1 MKVYDRNGPK
11 NVTVYDACEYD
22 YDGTGLL
29 YQLVAGP
36 LFNNIYIVAG
46 IFLGFAADLFNRK
59 ILLVISLV
67 WWSVMTGLTG
77 LTHKYWQLALLR
89 FSVAIG
95 YVLLYLLLGSQWD
108 ISVFLNRVGY
118 FCISVFVK
126 YSGIFLYFCICKI
139 QQDISV
145 FLNAK

>member
-1 MKVYDRNGPK
+1 MCCCRYDKTKCLNYVAVV
-11 NVTVYDACEYD
+11 NVTVNGSVRVLNVSDACKYD

-36 LFNNIYIVAG
+36 LFNNIYIIAG
-46 IFLGFAADLFNRK
+46 VFLGFAADLANRK
-59 ILLVISLV
+59 LLLVISLV

-95 YVLLYLLLGSQWD
+95 YV
-108 ISVFLNRVGY
+108 
-118 FCISVFVK
+118 
-126 YSGIFLYFCICKI
+126 FLYCYM
-139 QQDISV
+139 
-145 FLNAK
+145 L

>member
-1 MKVYDRNGPK
+1 M
-11 NVTVYDACEYD
+11 NVTNTDGSVEPIEVDHACKYD

-46 IFLGFAADLFNRK
+46 VLLGFAADLANRK
-59 ILLVISLV
+59 VLLVISLV

-77 LTHKYWQLALLR
+77 LTQQYWQLALLR

-95 YVLLYLLLGSQWD
+95 YV
-108 ISVFLNRVGY
+108 FL
-118 FCISVFVK
+118 
-126 YSGIFLYFCICKI
+126 
-139 QQDISV
+139 
-145 FLNAK
+145 

>member
-1 MKVYDRNGPK
+1 MEVFTRHGQG
-11 NVTVYDACEYD
+11 NVTIYDACEYD

-36 LFNNIYIVAG
+36 LFNNVYIVAG

-77 LTHKYWQLALLR
+77 LTHEYWQLALLR

-95 YVLLYLLLGSQWD
+95 YVLLYLILVDFSL
-108 ISVFLNRVGY
+108 VV
-118 FCISVFVK
+118 
-126 YSGIFLYFCICKI
+126 SGIFQYL
-139 QQDISV
+139 
-145 FLNAK
+145 

>member
-1 MKVYDRNGPK
+1 MNELYYCRYNKTGCKEYVANVSITNVNGP
-11 NVTVYDACEYD
+11 VFIPDACKYD

-36 LFNNIYIVAG
+36 LFNNIYIIAG
-46 IFLGFAADLFNRK
+46 VFLGFAADLGNRK
-59 ILLVISLV
+59 VLLVISLV

-95 YVLLYLLLGSQWD
+95 YVFCCDHMMSHDVLTELQDVHHLLP
-108 ISVFLNRVGY
+108 V
-118 FCISVFVK
+118 
-126 YSGIFLYFCICKI
+126 
-139 QQDISV
+139 
-145 FLNAK
+145 

>member
-1 MKVYDRNGPK
+1 
-11 NVTVYDACEYD
+11 VTVNGSLEEIVVRDACEYD

-36 LFNNIYIVAG
+36 LFTNIYIIAG
-46 IFLGFAADLFNRK
+46 VFLGFAADLANRK

-77 LTHKYWQLALLR
+77 FTNKYWQLALLR

-95 YVLLYLLLGSQWD
+95 YVLHCD
-108 ISVFLNRVGY
+108 HMIH
-118 FCISVFVK
+118 
-126 YSGIFLYFCICKI
+126 
-139 QQDISV
+139 
-145 FLNAK
+145 

>member
-1 MKVYDRNGPK
+1 MKLMFVVRYNRTACLSYVAMV
-11 NVTVYDACEYD
+11 NVSYNSSKEVVPVDNACKYD

-36 LFNNIYIVAG
+36 LFNNIYIIAG
-46 IFLGFAADLFNRK
+46 IFLGFAADLANRK

-77 LTHKYWQLALLR
+77 LTHKYWQLAILR

-95 YVLLYLLLGSQWD
+95 YVTLS
-108 ISVFLNRVGY
+108 IV
-118 FCISVFVK
+118 IT
-126 YSGIFLYFCICKI
+126 
-139 QQDISV
+139 
-145 FLNAK
+145 